1 MTTKTIRDLV
11 ILSVT
16 KPAEAARR
24 ILAYPVPREALWT
37 ALFLAAVL
45 NAFFYQASRFLMPG
59 PSPFPGALESP
70 GIYMGLVAAG
80 LIITI
85 FSIQM
90 VGRLMGGL
98 GSLEDVMKLLIWLQ
112 FLRVIAQIA
121 TLFLALTMPMLAALV
136 VLAASII
143 GLYIMVN
150 FIDQAHR
157 FGSLGKSIGV
167 LILSGFALAF
177 FVSILLTF
185 FGGIFLGVP
194 SSV

>member
-1 MTTKTIRDLV
+1 MTTKMIRDLV

-16 KPAEAARR
+16 RPADAARQ

-45 NAFFYQASRFLMPG
+45 NTLFYQLSRFLMPG
-59 PSPFPGALESP
+59 PSPFPGALEAP
-70 GIYMGLVAAG
+70 GIYLGLVAAG

-85 FSIQM
+85 YAIYRA
-90 VGRLMGGL
+90 GRMMGGQ
-98 GSLEDVMKLLIWLQ
+98 GSLDDVMKLMIWLQ

-121 TLFLALTMPMLAALV
+121 TLVLAFTIPMLAALM
-136 VLAASII
+136 VLAATIV

-157 FGSLGKSIGV
+157 FGSLGKAIGV

-185 FGGIFLGVP
+185 AGGVFLEIP
-194 SSV
+194 SDV

>member
-1 MTTKTIRDLV
+1 MTTKMIRDLV

-16 KPAEAARR
+16 KPAEAARQ
-24 ILAYPVPREALWT
+24 ILAFQVPREALWT

-45 NAFFYQASRFLMPG
+45 NTLFYQLSRFLMPG

-70 GIYMGLVAAG
+70 GIYLGLVAAG

-85 FSIQM
+85 YAIFRA
-90 VGRLMGGL
+90 GRMMGGQGTL
-98 GSLEDVMKLLIWLQ
+98 DDVMKLMIWLQ

-121 TLFLALTMPMLAALV
+121 TLVLAFTIPMLAALM
-136 VLAASII
+136 VLAATIA
-143 GLYIMVN
+143 GLFIMIN

-157 FGSLGKSIGV
+157 FGSLGKAIGV
-167 LILSGFALAF
+167 LLLSGFALAF

-185 FGGIFLGVP
+185 AGGVFLEIP
-194 SSV
+194 SDV